1 MILESSI
8 LEKVFLQS
16 RIPQMIFQQD
26 FINNIANN
34 AFFQFIGYTEEE
46 WRKISVQEIS
56 HPEDYE
62 LDLQLFRD
70 MLTGLRDSYQ
80 LEKRYFHKNGEII
93 WGSLNVTLI
102 EDSYSEKKYFLAQVL
117 DITEEKNLEQVL
129 TKNEQKYRLLAENS
143 SDIINLHLKDGQFI
157 YNSPSIKQILGY
169 EAAELL
175 GDKPSDYIH
184 PDDLSLIKEKHTY
197 LINHQGPLLISYRA
211 RNKNGTYIPLESS
224 VKSVFDEKTGLVTG
238 FISITRDIRSR
249 VEQDI
254 LLRKSE
260 KLAVV
265 GQLAAAVAHEI
276 RNPLTSIKGFMQL
289 FYSTKE
295 CNEELI
301 NVAFSEIN
309 RVEEIISEFLTLARP
324 HQEKKEP
331 IKVHDLMKQVVQLLQ
346 AQAILINKEIKCKIE
361 EDIPVMYGDPNAL
374 KQVFFNIIQ
383 NGLDAIDERGFVIIK
398 ITSSDQSIRIDFI
411 DNGRGIP
418 KERLQRIAE
427 PFYSTTEKGT
437 GFGLLTSYKTVE
449 NHNGKLEIDST
460 VGIGTTVTIFL
471 PNASN

>member
-16 RIPQMIFQQD
+16 RIPQMIFQHD
-26 FINNIANN
+26 FSDNIVND
-34 AFFQFIGYTEEE
+34 AFYQFIGYTKEE
-46 WRKISVQEIS
+46 WQNLSVQEIS

-70 MLTGLRDSYQ
+70 ILLGFRVSYQ
-80 LEKRYFHKNGEII
+80 LEKRYFHKNGDII

-102 EDSYSEKKYFLAQVL
+102 DDPYSDKKYFLAQVL
-117 DITEEKNLEQVL
+117 DITEEKNLERVL

-143 SDIINLHLKDGQFI
+143 SDIINLHFKDGRFI
-157 YNSPSIKQILGY
+157 YNSPSVKQILGY
-169 EAAELL
+169 EASELL

-184 PDDLSLIKEKHTY
+184 PDDLQLVKDKHV
-197 LINHQGPLLISYRA
+197 LLLDQRDPLLITYRG
-211 RNKNGTYIPLESS
+211 RKKDGTYIPLETN
-224 VKSVFDEKTGLVTG
+224 VKSVIDEQTGMVTG
-238 FISITRDIRSR
+238 FISITRDIRGR

-276 RNPLTSIKGFMQL
+276 RNPLTSVKGFMQL

-295 CNEELI
+295 CNEDFMEIAL
-301 NVAFSEIN
+301 SEID
-309 RVEEIISEFLTLARP
+309 RVEEIISEFLTLSRP
-324 HQEKKEP
+324 HEEKREP
-331 IKVHDLMKQVVQLLQ
+331 IMINELMKQVVQLLQ
-346 AQAILINKEIKCKIE
+346 TQAILINKEIKCVIN
-361 EDIPVMYGDPNAL
+361 EDIPDIYGDPNAL

-383 NGLDAIDERGFVIIK
+383 NGLDAIEEKGFVIIK
-398 ITSSDQSIRIDFI
+398 ITSSSHSLRIDFI

-418 KERLQRIAE
+418 KDRLLRIAE

-437 GFGLLTSYKTVE
+437 GFGLMTSYKIVE
-449 NHNGKLEIDST
+449 NHKGRIEIDST
-460 VGIGTTVTIFL
+460 VGIGTTVTILL
-471 PNASN
+471 PH

>member
-16 RIPQMIFQQD
+16 RIPQMIFRHD
-26 FINNIANN
+26 FKENLAND
-34 AFFQFIGYTEEE
+34 AFFNFIGYSKEE
-46 WRKISVQEIS
+46 WRSLSVQEIS

-70 MLTGLRDSYQ
+70 MLAGLRDSYQ

-102 EDSYSEKKYFLAQVL
+102 DEPYSAKKYFLAQVL
-117 DITEEKNLEQVL
+117 DITEEKNLERVL

-143 SDIINLHLKDGQFI
+143 SDIINLHLKDGKFI

-184 PDDLSLIKEKHTY
+184 PDDLSLVKEKHIY
-197 LINHQGPLLISYRA
+197 LIKNQGPLLISYRA
-211 RNKNGTYIPLESS
+211 RRKDGSYIPLESN
-224 VKSVFDEKTGLVTG
+224 VKSVLDEKTGLVTG

-254 LLRKSE
+254 LLRQSE

-265 GQLAAAVAHEI
+265 GQLGAAVAHEI

-301 NVAFSEIN
+301 NIALSEVDRI
-309 RVEEIISEFLTLARP
+309 EEIISEFLTLARP

-331 IKVHDLMKQVVQLLQ
+331 IKIDDLMKQVVQLLQ
-346 AQAILINKEIKCKIE
+346 TQAILINKEIKCNIE
-361 EDIPVMYGDPNAL
+361 EGIPVMYGDPNAL

-398 ITSSDQSIRIDFI
+398 ITSSDKNIRVDFI

-418 KERLQRIAE
+418 TERLKRIAE
-427 PFYSTTEKGT
+427 PFYSTSEKGT

-449 NHNGKLEIDST
+449 NHKGKLEIDST

-471 PNASN
+471 PNASH